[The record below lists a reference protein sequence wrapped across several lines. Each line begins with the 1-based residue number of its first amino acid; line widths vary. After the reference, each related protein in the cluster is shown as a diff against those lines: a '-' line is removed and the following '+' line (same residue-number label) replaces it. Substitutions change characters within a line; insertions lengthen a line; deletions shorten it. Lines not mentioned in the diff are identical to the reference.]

1 MLCLFRIV
9 FVFCSVAIT
18 TVCVAS
24 LDASEE
30 GARSLLT
37 DIFVRGDV
45 GGNFSKSDQPCQC
58 QATALPLLDESSQNM
73 GQGQE
78 SSQASG
84 SSTHNSQVG
93 SYCRPPASQPV
104 HSQESEPPGDAE
116 SSSKPAVHRRHF
128 HVEDSLKTQNHC
140 GGDAGASVSMPTGEQ
155 QSKVTLAPLCSRASE
170 RSSAAAGA
178 GKSMSEESEEKE
190 MEVGDAGQSMI
201 RDSEGSTDTP
211 RDLSYEADAS
221 SSGSCSLPCGQR
233 QFTDGPEMAVSV
245 SILSTT
251 SSCTPEHSSQHFRVK
266 DSVTSVDST
275 LGRKASQSPQ
285 VREGED
291 RSMSSDTSPDVV
303 SPSQSNGTVVTPP
316 PVEITRAV
324 LSQEG
329 SLLQAKQPETPNL
342 AAATQAAEDGRTPM
356 QIMLADSSAS
366 MTHEWTS
373 SLRSPMDILLAD
385 SPSVC
390 RTSSKSS
397 SSFAISDPSC
407 GSGIVAHSPLLDH
420 SSFYADGI
428 LRDRTVAN
436 LDTVGQTPKAA
447 QFEGEDTHQS
457 VPAASRSVDRKVSRE
472 AWQKDAASAGREL
485 REAGAFT
492 LGAERGAS
500 TYVSPQKPATA
511 TCCEE
516 GENSGTEA
524 VRRGASAELPVL
536 PGLQTEVLPRTE
548 TVGRGV
554 SAELPVLP
562 GLQTEVLPRTETVGS
577 GVSAELP
584 VLPGL
589 QTEVLPLLQQ
599 LLHNH
604 RSVISTLRL
613 LRNSAFAEQLYFC
626 CASLCWCR
634 LCLNQESVF
643 FMHSLI

>member
-78 SSQASG
+78 SSQAPG

-93 SYCRPPASQPV
+93 SYCRPPASQPI

-116 SSSKPAVHRRHF
+116 SSSKPAVHRRHL

-140 GGDAGASVSMPTGEQ
+140 GGDAGASVSMPTGDQ

-266 DSVTSVDST
+266 DSVKSVDST

-316 PVEITRAV
+316 AVEITRAV

-373 SLRSPMDILLAD
+373 SLRSPMDILLVD

-420 SSFYADGI
+420 SSFYADGS
-428 LRDRTVAN
+428 LRDRTMAN
-436 LDTVGQTPKAA
+436 LDMVGQTPKAA

-524 VRRGASAELPVL
+524 VGRGASAELPVL

-548 TVGRGV
+548 AVGRGV

-562 GLQTEVLPRTETVGS
+562 GLQTEVLPRTETVGR

-634 LCLNQESVF
+634 LCLNRESIF

>member
-18 TVCVAS
+18 TVCVAN

-116 SSSKPAVHRRHF
+116 SSSKPAVHRRHL

-140 GGDAGASVSMPTGEQ
+140 GGDAGASVSMPTGDQ

-266 DSVTSVDST
+266 DSVKSVDST

-324 LSQEG
+324 LSQEE

-373 SLRSPMDILLAD
+373 SLRSPVDILLAD

-407 GSGIVAHSPLLDH
+407 GSGIVAQSPLLDH
-420 SSFYADGI
+420 SSFYADGS

-516 GENSGTEA
+516 GENSGTE
-524 VRRGASAELPVL
+524 
-536 PGLQTEVLPRTE
+536 
-548 TVGRGV
+548 
-554 SAELPVLP
+554 
-562 GLQTEVLPRTETVGS
+562 TVGS

-634 LCLNQESVF
+634 LCLNRESIF

>member
-9 FVFCSVAIT
+9 FVFCCVAIT

-45 GGNFSKSDQPCQC
+45 GGNFSKSDHPCQC
-58 QATALPLLDESSQNM
+58 QATALPLLDKSSQNM

-116 SSSKPAVHRRHF
+116 SSSKPAVHRQHL

-140 GGDAGASVSMPTGEQ
+140 GGDAGASVSMPTGDQ
-155 QSKVTLAPLCSRASE
+155 QSKVTLAPLCSKASE

-178 GKSMSEESEEKE
+178 RKSMSEESEKKE
-190 MEVGDAGQSMI
+190 MEVGDTGQNMT
-201 RDSEGSTDTP
+201 RDSEGSTDTL

-266 DSVTSVDST
+266 DSVKSVDSA
-275 LGRKASQSPQ
+275 LGRKASQSSQ
-285 VREGED
+285 FREGED

-316 PVEITRAV
+316 TFVSSQQTHVEITRAV

-356 QIMLADSSAS
+356 QIMLADSSTS

-373 SLRSPMDILLAD
+373 SLRSPMDILLVD

-407 GSGIVAHSPLLDH
+407 GSGFVAHYPLLDH
-420 SSFYADGI
+420 SSFYADGS
-428 LRDRTVAN
+428 LRDRTMAN
-436 LDTVGQTPKAA
+436 LDMVGQSPKAA
-447 QFEGEDTHQS
+447 KFEGEDTHQS
-457 VPAASRSVDRKVSRE
+457 VPAASRSVDRKVSGE
-472 AWQKDAASAGREL
+472 ARQKDAASAGREL

-500 TYVSPQKPATA
+500 TSVSPQKPATA
-511 TCCEE
+511 RCCEE
-516 GENSGTEA
+516 GENSGAEA
-524 VRRGASAELPVL
+524 VGRGASAELPVL
-536 PGLQTEVLPRTE
+536 PGLQTEM
-548 TVGRGV
+548 
-554 SAELPVLP
+554 
-562 GLQTEVLPRTETVGS
+562 
-577 GVSAELP
+577 
-584 VLPGL
+584 
-589 QTEVLPLLQQ
+589 LPLLQQ

-604 RSVISTLRL
+604 RSVSSTLRL
-613 LRNSAFAEQLYFC
+613 LRNSAFAAHCF
-626 CASLCWCR
+626 AGVG
-634 LCLNQESVF
+634 SV
-643 FMHSLI
+643 

>member
-1 MLCLFRIV
+1 MPCLFRIV

-45 GGNFSKSDQPCQC
+45 GGNVSKSDQPCQC
-58 QATALPLLDESSQNM
+58 QATALPLLDKSGQNM

-78 SSQASG
+78 SSQASA

-93 SYCRPPASQPV
+93 NYSTHPASQPV
-104 HSQESEPPGDAE
+104 RSQESESPSDTE
-116 SSSKPAVHRRHF
+116 SGSRPAVHRQHL
-128 HVEDSLKTQNHC
+128 HVEDNVKTQNHY
-140 GGDAGASVSMPTGEQ
+140 GGDAGASASMPMGDQ

-170 RSSAAAGA
+170 HSNAADGA
-178 GKSMSEESEEKE
+178 RKSMSEESEEKE
-190 MEVGDAGQSMI
+190 MEVGDPGQSMI

-233 QFTDGPEMAVSV
+233 QFTDAPEMPVSV

-251 SSCTPEHSSQHFRVK
+251 SSCTPEHSSQHFPVK
-266 DSVTSVDST
+266 DSVKCLDSA
-275 LGRKASQSPQ
+275 LVRKASQSSQ
-285 VREGED
+285 FREGED
-291 RSMSSDTSPDVV
+291 RSTSSDTSPDVV
-303 SPSQSNGTVVTPP
+303 SPSQSNGTAVTPP
-316 PVEITRAV
+316 TFVSSQQTDVEITSAA

-329 SLLQAKQPETPNL
+329 SLLQAKQPETLNP
-342 AAATQAAEDGRTPM
+342 AAATQATEDGRTPM
-356 QIMLADSSAS
+356 QIMLADSSTS
-366 MTHEWTS
+366 VTHEWTS
-373 SLRSPMDILLAD
+373 SLRSPMDILLVD

-407 GSGIVAHSPLLDH
+407 GSGFVARSPLLDH
-420 SSFYADGI
+420 SSFYADGS
-428 LRDRTVAN
+428 LRDRTMAN
-436 LDTVGQTPKAA
+436 LDMVGQTPKAA

-457 VPAASRSVDRKVSRE
+457 VPAASRSVDGKVSGE

-500 TYVSPQKPATA
+500 TSVSPQKPAMA

-524 VRRGASAELPVL
+524 VGRGTSTELPVL
-536 PGLQTEVLPRTE
+536 L
-548 TVGRGV
+548 
-554 SAELPVLP
+554 
-562 GLQTEVLPRTETVGS
+562 
-577 GVSAELP
+577 
-584 VLPGL
+584 GL

-604 RSVISTLRL
+604 RSVIGTLHL
-613 LRNSAFAEQLYFC
+613 LHNSAFAVHCFALYALSEPGVYFLHAFTDLGC
-626 CASLCWCR
+626 K
-634 LCLNQESVF
+634 
-643 FMHSLI
+643 